1 VAIDIDVPND
11 LQPFSIGTAVQRCL
25 LQLKATRS
33 QDNIKII
40 EEEHKALL
48 KCVIGLF
55 GLPREITSMHEVEVE
70 LGDEASLADVIA
82 ALRMKIPKLEGP
94 VICDGEDKLTEY
106 YAFNI
111 NGRFYTD
118 DKEIRIRFGDN
129 MALLALPT
137 GG

>member
-1 VAIDIDVPND
+1 M
-11 LQPFSIGTAVQRCL
+11 F
-25 LQLKATRS
+25 
-33 QDNIKII
+33 
-40 EEEHKALL
+40 

-55 GLPREITSMHEVEVE
+55 GLPHEIATGHEVRIE
-70 LGDEASLADVIA
+70 LRDEASLTDVIV
-82 ALRMKIPKLEGP
+82 ALRQKIPKLEGP

-118 DKEIRIRFGDN
+118 DKEIRIRSGDN
-129 MALLALPT
+129 VALLALPT

>member
-1 VAIDIDVPND
+1 
-11 LQPFSIGTAVQRCL
+11 LF
-25 LQLKATRS
+25 
-33 QDNIKII
+33 
-40 EEEHKALL
+40 

-55 GLPREITSMHEVEVE
+55 GLPREIASEHEVEVE
-70 LGDEASLADVIA
+70 LRDEAGLTDVIV
-82 ALRMKIPKLEGP
+82 ALRQKIPRMEGP

-118 DKEIRIRFGDN
+118 DKEIRIRSGDN
-129 MALLALPT
+129 VALLTLPT

>member
-1 VAIDIDVPND
+1 M
-11 LQPFSIGTAVQRCL
+11 F
-25 LQLKATRS
+25 
-33 QDNIKII
+33 
-40 EEEHKALL
+40 

-55 GLPREITSMHEVEVE
+55 GLPQEIASEHEVEIE
-70 LGDEASLADVIA
+70 LRDEARLTDVIV
-82 ALRMKIPKLEGP
+82 ALRQKIPKLEGP

-118 DKEIRIRFGDN
+118 DKEIRIRNGDN
-129 MALLALPT
+129 VALLALPT